1 MEAAEETEG
10 SLCADLNE
18 NRQGDGVGAALGSF
32 VALKDRNAALLV
44 GVSSNS
50 SSSGAPEAGKAH
62 VFLTGN
68 GRSFSRDASATVSE
82 PGLAGR
88 QILLDLVAEGGY
100 LPARFADSCVLSE
113 VCSGLNGFT
122 ESPGQEE
129 VTADEGGGGPV
140 AASCVPVL
148 QPTEESRQTRHH
160 PQGESEGESPDSDD
174 GSPPEEST
182 DCAAVTGCIRT
193 SLPRGRLPC
202 TGRQQRCCSGVE
214 VCMANGGQANWTHA
228 ELFPGS
234 CNVAGGEIKVA
245 NGGVRSDPVPF
256 PDRTRCSPRPR
267 PRSACG
273 CDLSGTSSCHC
284 PAEDAPAAAEATHHP
299 ELHTDTRESSPERP
313 LSEPGLLEDEEG
325 LGGFSLPARPL
336 TLRTGPGLPVSLSCD
351 ATPLS
356 PDQDGPFYFGDDGD
370 LRLVLEA
377 GRRQSAPDK
386 VPEHPEGTD
395 SKMMPK
401 RFGIADFFTR

>member
-10 SLCADLNE
+10 SPSVDLNE
-18 NRQGDGVGAALGSF
+18 NRQGDGGRAALGSY
-32 VALKDRNAALLV
+32 VALKDRSAALLV
-44 GVSSNS
+44 GVSS
-50 SSSGAPEAGKAH
+50 SSGSGGAQEAGKAH
-62 VFLTGN
+62 VYLTGN
-68 GRSFSRDASATVSE
+68 GRSFALDESATVPE

-100 LPARFADSCVLSE
+100 LPARFADGCVISD
-113 VCSGLNGFT
+113 VCGGLNGFT

-129 VTADEGGGGPV
+129 VTVDEGGGGPV
-140 AASCVPVL
+140 L
-148 QPTEESRQTRHH
+148 QRTETGRQTRHH
-160 PQGESEGESPDSDD
+160 PPGESEGESPDSDD

-182 DCAAVTGCIRT
+182 DCAVVTGCIRT

-214 VCMANGGQANWTHA
+214 VSMANGGQADWTHA
-228 ELFPGS
+228 ELFPDS
-234 CNVAGGEIKVA
+234 CDVVGVEIKVA

-256 PDRTRCSPRPR
+256 PDSTRCSPQPSL
-267 PRSACG
+267 RSACG
-273 CDLSGTSSCHC
+273 CDLSGTSPCHC
-284 PAEDAPAAAEATHHP
+284 PAEDAPAAAEATHQP
-299 ELHTDTRESSPERP
+299 ELHPDARESSPERP
-313 LSEPGLLEDEEG
+313 LSEPGLLEDEED
-325 LGGFSLPARPL
+325 LGGFSLPVRPL

-370 LRLVLEA
+370 LRVVLEA